1 MNNLFIFGYG
11 YTANYLI
18 KIIESDFN
26 NIFVTSREP
35 SKISDNLT
43 AQTVNF
49 SESSKILN
57 NSENNIT
64 HVLCSIPPDIDG
76 DPAFLKFHED
86 LKNLSSLRWIGYL
99 SATSVYGDHNGELVD
114 ENSELKANNQRGLNR
129 ILAEEQWLKF
139 CDENNIL
146 LNIFR
151 IAGIYGPGRN
161 IFERIKNN
169 EYKLVIKPNHFF
181 SRIYITD
188 LIHFI
193 REVMLRCDYTEIYN
207 VSDDLPSNI
216 QDIVKYICHKIE
228 IEQPDIISF
237 EKLQNEMTKSF
248 YKDNKKVNNK
258 LIKNRFNLNLKFPTY
273 REGYDEII
281 GK

>member
-26 NIFVTSREP
+26 NIFVTSRES

-43 AQTVNF
+43 AQTVHF

-64 HVLCSIPPDIDG
+64 HILCTIPPDIDG

-86 LKNLSSLRWIGYL
+86 LKNLSSLRWIGYF
-99 SATSVYGDHNGELVD
+99 SATNVYGDHNGELVD
-114 ENSELKANNQRGLNR
+114 ENSELKTNNQRGLNR

-161 IFERIKNN
+161 IFEKIKNN

-188 LIHFI
+188 LIHCI

-207 VSDDLPSNI
+207 ISDDLPSNI
-216 QDIVKYICHKIE
+216 QDVVKYICHKIK

-237 EKLQNEMTKSF
+237 EKLQNEMAKSF

>member
-26 NIFVTSREP
+26 NIFVTSRES

-43 AQTVNF
+43 AQTVHF

-64 HVLCSIPPDIDG
+64 HILCTIPPDIDG

-86 LKNLSSLRWIGYL
+86 LKNLSSLRWIGYF
-99 SATSVYGDHNGELVD
+99 SATNVYGDHNGELVD
-114 ENSELKANNQRGLNR
+114 ENSELKTNNQRGLNR

-161 IFERIKNN
+161 IFEKIKNN

-188 LIHFI
+188 LIHSI
-193 REVMLRCDYTEIYN
+193 REVMLHCDYTEIYN
-207 VSDDLPSNI
+207 ISDDLPSNI
-216 QDIVKYICHKIE
+216 QDVVKYICHKIE

>member
-1 MNNLFIFGYG
+1 MNNLLIFGYG
-11 YTANYLI
+11 YTANYLN
-18 KIIESDFN
+18 KIIESDFD

-35 SKISDNLT
+35 SKINKNLI

-49 SESSKILN
+49 NDSSSILS

-64 HVLCSIPPDIDG
+64 HIICSIPPDLNG
-76 DPAFLKFHED
+76 DPAFLKFHKN
-86 LKNLSSLRWIGYL
+86 LKKLSSLKWIGYL
-99 SATSVYGDHNGELVD
+99 SATSVYGDHDGKFVD
-114 ENSELKANNQRGLNR
+114 ENSELKSNNQRGLNR

-181 SRIYITD
+181 SRIYIID
-188 LIHFI
+188 LIHCI
-193 REVMLRCDYTEIYN
+193 REAMLRCEYTEIYN

-216 QDIVKYICHKIE
+216 QDVVKYICDKIE
-228 IEQPDIISF
+228 IEKPDIINF
-237 EKLQNEMTKSF
+237 EKLENEMTRSF
-248 YKDNKKVNNK
+248 YKDNKKVNNR
-258 LIKNRFNLNLKFPTY
+258 LIKKKFNISLKFPTY

>member
-1 MNNLFIFGYG
+1 MNNLLIFGYG
-11 YTANYLI
+11 YTANYLN
-18 KIIESDFN
+18 KIIESDFD

-35 SKISDNLT
+35 SKINKNLI

-49 SESSKILN
+49 NDSSSILS

-64 HVLCSIPPDIDG
+64 HIICSIPPDLNG
-76 DPAFLKFHED
+76 DPAFLKFHKN
-86 LKNLSSLRWIGYL
+86 LKKLSSLKWIGYL
-99 SATSVYGDHNGELVD
+99 SATSVYGDHDGKFVD
-114 ENSELKANNQRGLNR
+114 ENSELKSNNQRGLNR

-181 SRIYITD
+181 SRIYIID
-188 LIHFI
+188 LIHCI
-193 REVMLRCDYTEIYN
+193 REAMLRCEYTEIYN

-216 QDIVKYICHKIE
+216 QDVVKYICDKIE
-228 IEQPDIISF
+228 IEQPDIINF
-237 EKLQNEMTKSF
+237 EKLENEMTRSF
-248 YKDNKKVNNK
+248 YKDNKKVNNR
-258 LIKNRFNLNLKFPTY
+258 LIKKKFNISLKFPTY